1 VRLSRAYVAAPV
13 CSPSR
18 ATLFTGRYPQVHGVT
33 ANNMPFAPGEV
44 VLPEILHAHGYTTG
58 IVGKLHL
65 QNYEGWFD
73 YDQVD
78 TEGNSAEYR
87 AFLKARGR
95 SLDGPPNTA
104 AVPGSLVKRDQTPLR
119 VGTSVLP
126 EEIFPEAWEADCA
139 IDFIRRQKGSPK
151 PFFLYVSMLKPHS
164 EFVIPAPFDTMY
176 PALGMPLPRTFQP
189 GIPVPADFR
198 AAADEPAK
206 KAAARRKDGPGS
218 VARTFINDPEILREV
233 IAHYYGAVT
242 MVDKQMG
249 RVLAALEE
257 AGFKDDTIVVF
268 TADHGNMLG
277 ERNRMF
283 KGVMYE
289 ASARVPMIYR
299 GPGIRS
305 GRTSDAVLDNA
316 TVLPT
321 LLELAGL
328 PVPAGVQGTSIA
340 RLLRG
345 DGTGPGVAYSY
356 LRDTMV
362 RQGDWK
368 LIVPLELEGAGQG
381 RPAARRRGG
390 TATGELY
397 NLAADPSEQVNLY
410 GKPEAAAAQRELT
423 ALMEAWL
430 AQKPPPIEKPAPR

>member
-1 VRLSRAYVAAPV
+1 
-13 CSPSR
+13 
-18 ATLFTGRYPQVHGVT
+18 
-33 ANNMPFAPGEV
+33 
-44 VLPEILHAHGYTTG
+44 
-58 IVGKLHL
+58 
-65 QNYEGWFD
+65 
-73 YDQVD
+73 
-78 TEGNSAEYR
+78 
-87 AFLKARGR
+87 
-95 SLDGPPNTA
+95 
-104 AVPGSLVKRDQTPLR
+104 
-119 VGTSVLP
+119 
-126 EEIFPEAWEADCA
+126 
-139 IDFIRRQKGSPK
+139 
-151 PFFLYVSMLKPHS
+151 
-164 EFVIPAPFDTMY
+164 
-176 PALGMPLPRTFQP
+176 
-189 GIPVPADFR
+189 
-198 AAADEPAK
+198 
-206 KAAARRKDGPGS
+206 
-218 VARTFINDPEILREV
+218 
-233 IAHYYGAVT
+233 

-249 RVLAALEE
+249 RVLAALED

-299 GPGIRS
+299 GPGILS

-316 TVLPT
+316 TVMPT

-345 DGTGPGVAYSY
+345 DGNGPGVAYSY

-368 LIVPLELEGAGQG
+368 LIVSLEGAGQG

-390 TATGELY
+390 TATSELY
-397 NLAADPSEQVNLY
+397 NVAADPNEQLNLY
-410 GKPEAAAAQRELT
+410 GKPEAAAAQRALT

-430 AQKPPPIEKPAPR
+430 AQKPPQIEKPAPH